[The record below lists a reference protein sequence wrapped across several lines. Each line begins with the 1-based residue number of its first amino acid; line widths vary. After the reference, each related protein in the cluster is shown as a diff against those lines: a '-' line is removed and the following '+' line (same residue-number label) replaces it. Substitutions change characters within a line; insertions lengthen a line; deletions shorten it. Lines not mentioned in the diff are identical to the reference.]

1 MLNNLQNTTRIPD
14 SPPLI
19 VPVSDSHHRPLISV
33 MIPAYNCIQF
43 LPEAIESVLEQD
55 PGPDKMQIEV
65 IDDCSTDGDVEVLV
79 QRLGKGRVGYFKQP
93 HNKGSLRNFET
104 CLNRA
109 QGHWVHLL
117 HGDDKVKKGFYK
129 EIENIF
135 NKYPSAGA
143 AFTRHTLMDDK
154 GKEYFRINPIVAE
167 VDNKEGILDNWLM
180 KIAQRNC
187 LQPPAIVV
195 KRCVYEQLGGFFAV
209 HFGEDWEM
217 WVRIASKF
225 PVAYSPKYLAVYRFH
240 ASNITSNSFL
250 SGQNIIDLKKVIGI
264 IQNYL
269 PENQKKQ
276 LTEKAKKNT
285 AEYFLRTA
293 RRVLH
298 TYHYPKA
305 AFVQARGAVALYP
318 NRKNFYEFAK
328 LVCKAGIIVLSK
340 SIKA

>member
-1 MLNNLQNTTRIPD
+1 MLNNLHNNTRIPET
-14 SPPLI
+14 PPVIL
-19 VPVSDSHHRPLISV
+19 PVSHTTSRPLISV
-33 MIPAYNCIQF
+33 MIPAYNCIHF
-43 LPEAIESVLEQD
+43 LQETIESVLKQD
-55 PGPDKMQIEV
+55 AGPDKMQIEV
-65 IDDCSTDGDVEVLV
+65 VDDCSTDGDVEALV
-79 QRLGKGRVGYFKQP
+79 CRLGKGRVGYFKQP
-93 HNKGSLRNFET
+93 YNKGSLRNFET

-109 QGHWVHLL
+109 QGQWVHLL
-117 HGDDKVKKGFYK
+117 HGDDKVKEGFYT
-129 EIENIF
+129 EIETLF

-143 AFTRHTLMDDK
+143 AFTRHTLMDEK
-154 GKEYFRINPIVAE
+154 GKEYFRINPLVAE
-167 VDNKEGILDNWLM
+167 VDCKEGILDNWLL

-217 WVRIASKF
+217 WVRIASRY
-225 PVAYSPKYLAVYRFH
+225 PVAYSPKYLAVYRSH

-250 SGQNIIDLKKVIGI
+250 TGQNIIDLKKVIGI

-276 LTEKAKKNT
+276 LHQKAKKNT

-298 TYHYPKA
+298 TYQYPKA
-305 AFVQARGAVALYP
+305 AFIQAKGALALYP
-318 NRKNFYEFAK
+318 NSKNFYEFAR

-340 SIKA
+340 SLKT